1 LVATN
6 RCCLPGEFKE
16 HGAHR
21 NWRLLSFSRTD
32 SKVCVCVRERERKER
47 EREERERD
55 ERGEREYELV
65 AVGVSA
71 VGDE

>member
-1 LVATN
+1 
-6 RCCLPGEFKE
+6 
-16 HGAHR
+16 
-21 NWRLLSFSRTD
+21 
-32 SKVCVCVRERERKER
+32 VCERERERKER